1 MLGGREVFLSG
12 YMQIK
17 TFLTTFVK
25 FFTGIA
31 LPKQRQKLFINVG
44 EAYFAFLWWI
54 QMYVFPTLSIA
65 PVLCFVQI
73 IASSRHTISRV
84 NNWSKY

>member
-1 MLGGREVFLSG
+1 MCVFFILGGREVFLSG

-25 FFTGIA
+25 FFTGIT

-44 EAYFAFLWWI
+44 EAYFALLW
-54 QMYVFPTLSIA
+54 
-65 PVLCFVQI
+65 
-73 IASSRHTISRV
+73 
-84 NNWSKY
+84 